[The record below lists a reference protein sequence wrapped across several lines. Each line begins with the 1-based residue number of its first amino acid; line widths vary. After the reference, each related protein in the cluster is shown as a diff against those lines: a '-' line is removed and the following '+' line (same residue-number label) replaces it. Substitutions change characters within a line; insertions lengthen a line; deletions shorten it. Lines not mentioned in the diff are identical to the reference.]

1 MNHLSKLI
9 ETLVLYRKNERILSD
24 VMREITISYN
34 DNFIKE
40 LEDILTTNNSI
51 TLKNKILN
59 KIEEIK
65 KDQEKEIANKKKLN
79 HEIN

>member
-1 MNHLSKLI
+1 MSHLSNLI

-34 DNFIKE
+34 YNFIKE

-59 KIEEIK
+59 KIVQIK
-65 KDQEKEIANKKKLN
+65 KDQEKEIENKKKLN

>member
-1 MNHLSKLI
+1 MSHLSNLI

-40 LEDILTTNNSI
+40 LENILTTNNSI

-65 KDQEKEIANKKKLN
+65 IHQEREINIKKKVN
-79 HEIN
+79 DEIN

>member
-1 MNHLSKLI
+1 
-9 ETLVLYRKNERILSD
+9 
-24 VMREITISYN
+24 MREITISYN

-59 KIEEIK
+59 KIEQIK
-65 KDQEKEIANKKKLN
+65 KDQEKEIENKKKLN

>member
-1 MNHLSKLI
+1 MNHLSNLI

-59 KIEEIK
+59 KIEQIK
-65 KDQEKEIANKKKLN
+65 KDQEKEIENKKKLN

>member
-1 MNHLSKLI
+1 MSHLSNLI

-40 LEDILTTNNSI
+40 LENILTTNNSI

-65 KDQEKEIANKKKLN
+65 KHQEREINIKKKLN
-79 HEIN
+79 DEIN

>member
-1 MNHLSKLI
+1 MNHLSNLI

-40 LEDILTTNNSI
+40 LENILSTNNSI

-65 KDQEKEIANKKKLN
+65 KDQEQEINIKKKLN
-79 HEIN
+79 DEIN

>member
-59 KIEEIK
+59 KIEQIK
-65 KDQEKEIANKKKLN
+65 KDQEKEIENKKKLN

>member
-1 MNHLSKLI
+1 MSHLSNLI

-40 LEDILTTNNSI
+40 LENILTTNNSI

-65 KDQEKEIANKKKLN
+65 KQQEREINIKKKLN
-79 HEIN
+79 DEIN

>member
-1 MNHLSKLI
+1 MNHLSNLI

-59 KIEEIK
+59 KIEQIK
-65 KDQEKEIANKKKLN
+65 KDQEKEIENKKKLN
-79 HEIN
+79 DEIN

>member
-1 MNHLSKLI
+1 MSKLI

-34 DNFIKE
+34 ENFIKE

-51 TLKNKILN
+51 TLKNRILN
-59 KIEEIK
+59 KIEDIK
-65 KDQEKEIANKKKLN
+65 KDQKEINEYLK
-79 HEIN
+79 EINNEIN

>member
-1 MNHLSKLI
+1 MNHMSKLI

-34 DNFIKE
+34 ENFIKE

-51 TLKNKILN
+51 TLKNRILN
-59 KIEEIK
+59 KIEDIK
-65 KDQEKEIANKKKLN
+65 KDQKEINEYLK
-79 HEIN
+79 EINNEIN

>member
-1 MNHLSKLI
+1 MNHLNKLI

-40 LEDILTTNNSI
+40 LEDILTTNNNI

-65 KDQEKEIANKKKLN
+65 KDQEKEIENKKKLN

>member
-59 KIEEIK
+59 KIEQIK
-65 KDQEKEIANKKKLN
+65 KDQEKEIENKKKLN
-79 HEIN
+79 DEIN

>member
-1 MNHLSKLI
+1 MNHLSNLI

-40 LEDILTTNNSI
+40 LENILTTNNSI

-59 KIEEIK
+59 KIEELKKNQEQEINIK
-65 KDQEKEIANKKKLN
+65 KKIKL
-79 HEIN
+79 